1 MYLQI
6 PRKLVVFTNMIHHLL
21 LKRIL
26 RFLLS
31 ILSILRRNI
40 QAFEERNWRKKNE
53 GQGVMHKRI
62 VKTEKERQKKRE
74 NLSRE
79 IDR

>member
-6 PRKLVVFTNMIHHLL
+6 PRKLVVFINMIHHLL

-53 GQGVMHKRI
+53 DQGVTHKRI